1 MKAFFVICVVALAAA
16 ATQARTMDRCS
27 LAREMGHLTGQGAP
41 IHGTSC
47 QSRSGNSQN
56 HQSKESL
63 HVELFEQNCLTYS
76 ASARGIYARLDPQ
89 LSFGYQPL
97 GLEHSKIEI

>member
-1 MKAFFVICVVALAAA
+1 MKAFFVILW
-16 ATQARTMDRCS
+16 
-27 LAREMGHLTGQGAP
+27 
-41 IHGTSC
+41 
-47 QSRSGNSQN
+47 N

-76 ASARGIYARLDPQ
+76 TSAPGIYARLDPQ